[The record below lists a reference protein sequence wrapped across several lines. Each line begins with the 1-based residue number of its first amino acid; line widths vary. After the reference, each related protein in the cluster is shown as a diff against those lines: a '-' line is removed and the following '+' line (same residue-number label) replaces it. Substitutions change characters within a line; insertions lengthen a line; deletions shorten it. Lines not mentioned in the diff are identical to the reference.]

1 MGKQNLYEHSLR
13 VPLIFA
19 GPGIPAGQRHGQL
32 VWHADTSATL
42 LDVAGVDPDPA
53 SEGRSLL
60 PILRGD
66 THWERRTFGAGY
78 RTTQRMM
85 RDERYKLIRYFPSGE
100 AGSGTLQAESPPT
113 PGSRT
118 EQLFDLAADPWETV
132 NLACVPE
139 LQAVRDRLA
148 EALVSAGRP
157 RSATRSSTAALEPLH
172 GPALGRAPRRTGR
185 TAGVSEWHSGIGAPM
200 PVRATP
206 RSQGEP
212 MSRVWPPHPM
222 LPRRLFLAA
231 AGMALATRAEA
242 AGRPAISLGLVQ
254 FGTVQWIAEMI
265 RRHRLDTAHGFT
277 LDAQPLASPGA
288 GRVAIMGGALDVV
301 VLDWLFVAVQRAKG
315 AGLCFAPFSS
325 ATGGVVA
332 PAGSNIRT
340 LADLAGKRLGVAG
353 GPVDKS
359 WLILRAAA
367 RKEAGLDLATAAR
380 VSYAAPPLLGAQL
393 EQGKLD
399 AVLTYWTFVAKLEA
413 AGHRQAISVADSAA
427 MLGLPRQLG
436 LVGFVFR
443 EGWARAPGSAIE
455 GFLAAAAEA
464 SAILASGSSDD
475 WQAVRPLMDAA
486 DDRLFAALR
495 TRFAEGV
502 GALPDAATQER
513 NARALFAI
521 LKEIGGTRATGG
533 LEEVP
538 AGLFWQS
545 GSGAG

>member
-1 MGKQNLYEHSLR
+1 
-13 VPLIFA
+13 
-19 GPGIPAGQRHGQL
+19 
-32 VWHADTSATL
+32 
-42 LDVAGVDPDPA
+42 
-53 SEGRSLL
+53 
-60 PILRGD
+60 
-66 THWERRTFGAGY
+66 
-78 RTTQRMM
+78 
-85 RDERYKLIRYFPSGE
+85 
-100 AGSGTLQAESPPT
+100 
-113 PGSRT
+113 
-118 EQLFDLAADPWETV
+118 
-132 NLACVPE
+132 
-139 LQAVRDRLA
+139 
-148 EALVSAGRP
+148 
-157 RSATRSSTAALEPLH
+157 
-172 GPALGRAPRRTGR
+172 
-185 TAGVSEWHSGIGAPM
+185 
-200 PVRATP
+200 
-206 RSQGEP
+206 
-212 MSRVWPPHPM
+212 MSRVRPPHPM

-265 RRHRLDTAHGFT
+265 RRHRLDAAHGFT

-325 ATGGVVA
+325 ATGGVVV
-332 PAGSNIRT
+332 PAGSSIRT
-340 LADLAGKRLGVAG
+340 LADLAGKRVGVAG

-399 AVLTYWTFVAKLEA
+399 AVLTYWSFVARLEA
-413 AGHRQAISVADSAA
+413 AGHRQAISVADCAA

-443 EGWARAPGSAIE
+443 ESWARAPGSGIE

-464 SAILASGSSDD
+464 SAILAAGSSDD

-486 DDRLFAALR
+486 DDRLFATLR
-495 TRFAEGV
+495 RRFAEGV
-502 GALPDAATQER
+502 GAIPDAATQER

-521 LKEIGGTRATGG
+521 LKEIGGTQATGG